1 MEEMMTS
8 KKEMAII
15 LNKIAAVFGKEVD
28 EKLVSVYHLALKH
41 YPRMALA
48 DAAMLCVQENNF
60 MPRPSEL
67 VEKIERYDLERKW
80 QVVEPSTE
88 RTYWVLFREEYES
101 TDDISEA
108 ECREI
113 FGEEYVG
120 APKLKRAGEMKN
132 ISDEER
138 LSQFRKR
145 YQESRNV
152 PQS

>member
-1 MEEMMTS
+1 MTS

-48 DAAMLCVQENNF
+48 DAVMLCVQESSF
-60 MPRPSEL
+60 MPRPNEIIKML
-67 VEKIERYDLERKW
+67 EKYDLERKW
-80 QVVEPSTE
+80 QCVEPSTE
-88 RTYWVLFREEYES
+88 RMYWVLFREEYES

-113 FGEEYVG
+113 FGNEYIGPDTVG
-120 APKLKRAGEMKN
+120 SNYTPAQVLNLLNWAA
-132 ISDEER
+132 
-138 LSQFRKR
+138 SQKA
-145 YQESRNV
+145 
-152 PQS
+152 